1 LAKGILK
8 WVIYIIAAGLI
19 FLGIIFIISAN
30 LGTRYLFQGAV
41 FIGVA
46 IAILYFSRE
55 KKPLEIRQTVNLA
68 GPIKVK
74 ETECPNCSAMLNP
87 DTVEVIDGK
96 PYMTCDYCGNKFEMT
111 EEPKW

>member
-1 LAKGILK
+1 LAKGVLK
-8 WVIYIIAAGLI
+8 WIIYAVAAGLI
-19 FLGIIFIISAN
+19 FLGVIFMISTN
-30 LGTRYLFQGAV
+30 LGFQYFLEGAV

-46 IAILYFSRE
+46 VAILYFSRE

-74 ETECPNCSAMLNP
+74 EMECPTCSAILNP

-111 EEPKW
+111 EEPTW